1 MLIVDDILLFPIN
14 SLLWIF
20 REINHAAQEELANE
34 AETITAE
41 LRELY
46 MMLET
51 GQIAETEFNDREK
64 KLLDRLEG
72 LEAQETS
79 KELISADN

>member
-14 SLLWIF
+14 SFLWIF
-20 REINHAAQEELANE
+20 REIHHAAQEELANE

-41 LRELY
+41 LRDLY

-51 GQIAETEFNDREK
+51 GRIAETEFNDREK

>member
-1 MLIVDDILLFPIN
+1 MLIVDDILLFPVN
-14 SLLWIF
+14 SLLWMF
-20 REINHAAQEELANE
+20 HEIHHAAQEELANE

-51 GQIAETEFNDREK
+51 GRITETEFNDREK
-64 KLLDRLEG
+64 KLLDRLEC
-72 LEAQETS
+72 LEAQESS
-79 KELISADN
+79 KG